1 MLAAF
6 DRRDGLFWRLAGH
19 RKPLIAALNGVTY
32 GAGALMAAAMDLR
45 VGGPATR
52 FKVTASSYG
61 AANATW
67 TLPRLL
73 GPAKAKEILFTGR
86 VVEAREALAIGLVN
100 ALERDRPVLDAA
112 LEMAAM
118 IAANPPEG
126 VEAVKSLVDAGLG
139 GPLQAGYQA
148 EHDWMIQH
156 MRHAGHSGSDVF
168 GGFLAAHRG

>member
-1 MLAAF
+1 MSVF
-6 DRRDGLFWRLAGH
+6 
-19 RKPLIAALNGVTY
+19 
-32 GAGALMAAAMDLR
+32 GALDELR
-45 VGGPATR
+45 NRPVGGQELARRARKGFRQRIPLLR
-52 FKVTASSYG
+52 D
-61 AANATW
+61 NA
-67 TLPRLL
+67 
-73 GPAKAKEILFTGR
+73 LFGEG